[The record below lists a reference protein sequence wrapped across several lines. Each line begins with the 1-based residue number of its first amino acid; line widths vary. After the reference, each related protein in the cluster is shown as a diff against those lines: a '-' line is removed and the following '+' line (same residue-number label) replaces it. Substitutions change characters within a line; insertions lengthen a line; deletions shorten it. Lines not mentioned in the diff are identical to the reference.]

1 MGELRVYSGYCRKRW
16 KEKVH
21 ESTLLCMIT
30 YCYNITVHTPQNIVW
45 ISSCTLLRCHTGR
58 RGRVCGEMPFGGT
71 FFFFGGGT
79 LGMYFVGTCWDPGH
93 HWDWQSNVWNLDK
106 AWFFVGGKI
115 WLMESS
121 TWVYWVYNYRS
132 QSSNKKQLF
141 HSRPPVTWASA
152 LDGSFCLTSTD
163 GAGGPIWVIKT
174 LRGWVV
180 SRTIWDVTN
189 LGVIPCNGY
198 SLQNSCVGY
207 FMIISFFT
215 NFKEDT

>member
-1 MGELRVYSGYCRKRW
+1 MHDYV
-16 KEKVH
+16 
-21 ESTLLCMIT
+21 LLQYYIPHKTSFGLVLARCCVVILGG
-30 YCYNITVHTPQNIVW
+30 VDEFVE
-45 ISSCTLLRCHTGR
+45 RCHL
-58 RGRVCGEMPFGGT
+58 VAH
-71 FFFFGGGT
+71 FFFGGGGT

-215 NFKEDT
+215 NLKENT